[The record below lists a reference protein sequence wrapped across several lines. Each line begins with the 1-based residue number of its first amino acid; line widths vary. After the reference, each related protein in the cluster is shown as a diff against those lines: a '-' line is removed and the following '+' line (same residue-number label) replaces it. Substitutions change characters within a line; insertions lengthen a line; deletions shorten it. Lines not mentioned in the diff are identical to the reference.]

1 METTRSLLKLWKIG
15 TYSRFSH
22 DVTKIQTKELSTLL
36 IAYFD
41 EALQKLTRLLIQIS
55 VRKSSSFS
63 VGVRLNFQ
71 AFARRYILMAAEKA
85 LM

>member
-1 METTRSLLKLWKIG
+1 MNKNKRGVFKVMEMG

-22 DVTKIQTKELSTLL
+22 DVTKIQTKELSILL

-63 VGVRLNFQ
+63 VRVRLNFQ
-71 AFARRYILMAAEKA
+71 AFARPCI
-85 LM
+85 